1 MGPINLSIRGNRARR
16 TGAPP
21 IPPFLTVD
29 GTFRRK
35 TSAARANEDATAETP
50 PPEQL
55 PRFVNLVSFIFLHST
70 HGTTSNLPHL
80 PHASPNRY
88 PVPQICAAPAIRIH
102 PCHLILGCHV
112 TPQFNHARR
121 NPTTS
126 TPIPPHGP
134 QLNHAHPNSTMF
146 CPNSTAST
154 AIPPRPPQF
163 HHIGPNSTT
172 PAPIPPHSTPLNHI
186 HPNSTAPATAI
197 QPCASMPVATL
208 HCDCPSH
215 RCHVMRAET
224 LRFNHA
230 ATIQLCP
237 FNVLYMPLL
246 YYIMLLL

>member
-16 TGAPP
+16 TGVPP
-21 IPPFLTVD
+21 IPAFLTVD

-102 PCHLILGCHV
+102 PCHPILGCHV

-121 NPTTS
+121 NPTAS
-126 TPIPPHGP
+126 TPIPPRRPQFNHARPNSTAFRPNSTASTAITPRPPPPHRP
-134 QLNHAHPNSTMF
+134 QLNHACPNSTTF

-154 AIPPRPPQF
+154 TIPPHPPQF

-172 PAPIPPHSTPLNHI
+172 PAPIPPRSAPIPL
-186 HPNSTAPATAI
+186 HPP
-197 QPCASMPVATL
+197 Q
-208 HCDCPSH
+208 
-215 RCHVMRAET
+215 
-224 LRFNHA
+224 
-230 ATIQLCP
+230 
-237 FNVLYMPLL
+237 
-246 YYIMLLL
+246 

>member
-21 IPPFLTVD
+21 IPAFLTID

-35 TSAARANEDATAETP
+35 TSAARANEDAMAETP

-102 PCHLILGCHV
+102 PCHPILGCHV

-121 NPTTS
+121 NPTAS
-126 TPIPPHGP
+126 TPIPPRRP
-134 QLNHAHPNSTMF
+134 QFNHARPN
-146 CPNSTAST
+146 
-154 AIPPRPPQF
+154 
-163 HHIGPNSTT
+163 
-172 PAPIPPHSTPLNHI
+172 
-186 HPNSTAPATAI
+186 
-197 QPCASMPVATL
+197 
-208 HCDCPSH
+208 CPSH